1 MNSNW
6 LLLCVL
12 LWGTTTFLQRLSAD
26 RMDPIVMQIIV
37 GLGFVLYMPLAIH
50 LSGGWHAIKWS
61 SYSIV
66 LTLIA
71 TFLSI
76 CGNIILYT
84 CLRGSQHTGSMTML
98 LCLYPV
104 ITLLLSIC
112 FLHETFTILKVIG
125 ILAMIAGTVCL
136 SLG

>member
-1 MNSNW
+1 
-6 LLLCVL
+6 
-12 LWGTTTFLQRLSAD
+12 
-26 RMDPIVMQIIV
+26 MQVIV
-37 GLGFVLYMPLAIH
+37 GLGFVLYIPFAIH
-50 LSGGWHAIKWS
+50 LSGGFHNIKWS
-61 SYSIV
+61 GYSIG

-84 CLRGSQHTGSMTML
+84 CLRGSNHTGSMTML

-104 ITLLLSIC
+104 ITLLLSIV
-112 FLHETFTILKVIG
+112 FLHETFTLFKVIG
-125 ILAMIAGTVCL
+125 ILAMVIGTICL